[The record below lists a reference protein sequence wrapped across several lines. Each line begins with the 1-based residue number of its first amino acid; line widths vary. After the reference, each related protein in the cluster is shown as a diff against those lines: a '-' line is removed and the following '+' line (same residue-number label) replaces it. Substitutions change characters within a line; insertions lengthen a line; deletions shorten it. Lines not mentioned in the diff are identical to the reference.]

1 MEWLLILAIVALA
14 VLILATVRRRR
25 FFNQGRGAITGRW
38 NRRI

>member
-1 MEWLLILAIVALA
+1 MEWLLILALVVVAM
-14 VLILATVRRRR
+14 VILASVRRRR